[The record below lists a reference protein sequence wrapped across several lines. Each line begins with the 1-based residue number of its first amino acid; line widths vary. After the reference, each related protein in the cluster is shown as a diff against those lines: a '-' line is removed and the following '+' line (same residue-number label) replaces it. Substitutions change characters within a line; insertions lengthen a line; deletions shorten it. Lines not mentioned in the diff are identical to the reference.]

1 MLDVVRKT
9 PPENAVKLSVKHD
22 GYGSVCAAPNIPMRL
37 TGRDARSAE
46 ALAASA
52 LRRCLDFGALDE
64 SQALALAAP
73 GAGVLEGALECIV
86 ASFREPSR
94 SARDEGRVSR
104 AAAARFALDGAS
116 HEDAARVFDDDDVA
130 EVDADDVDAKDTKE
144 DVVEISA
151 ETALCAAIRA
161 LAALASTSGTAARAV
176 ASAVLSF
183 SDSVSVSDSVASS
196 AEKVSREEQAE
207 AGDGFPRFCVS
218 EPIAA
223 LAAVAREAASRDATP
238 LDAPSGGARTPLAM
252 AVCEAVA
259 ILAGASRAARRAFVR
274 EEGVVAAFQ
283 SMARGAVPPVAA
295 AAAAA
300 AASLGAR

>member
-1 MLDVVRKT
+1 M
-9 PPENAVKLSVKHD
+9 
-22 GYGSVCAAPNIPMRL
+22 
-37 TGRDARSAE
+37 
-46 ALAASA
+46 
-52 LRRCLDFGALDE
+52 
-64 SQALALAAP
+64 
-73 GAGVLEGALECIV
+73 
-86 ASFREPSR
+86 
-94 SARDEGRVSR
+94 
-104 AAAARFALDGAS
+104 RFALDGAFFS
-116 HEDAARVFDDDDVA
+116 REDATRAFDDDDFS
-130 EVDADDVDAKDTKE
+130 EIDADDAKDAKDAKE

-161 LAALASTSGTAARAV
+161 LAALASTSGTTARAV
-176 ASAVLSF
+176 ASAVLSY
-183 SDSVSVSDSVASS
+183 SYSVSVSVSSS
-196 AEKVSREEQAE
+196 AEKVSREEEAE
-207 AGDGFPRFCVS
+207 AGDGFPRFRVT

-238 LDAPSGGARTPLAM
+238 LDAPSDGARTPLAM

>member
-183 SDSVSVSDSVASS
+183 SDSDSVSDSSS
-196 AEKVSREEQAE
+196 AEKVSREEEAE

-252 AVCEAVA
+252 AVCEAVS

>member
-1 MLDVVRKT
+1 MREYPK
-9 PPENAVKLSVKHD
+9 
-22 GYGSVCAAPNIPMRL
+22 MRL

-73 GAGVLEGALECIV
+73 GAGLLEGALECIV
-86 ASFREPSR
+86 ASFCFREPSFLQ
-94 SARDEGRVSR
+94 SARDDKKGRFSR
-104 AAAARFALDGAS
+104 AAVSLRFALDGAFF
-116 HEDAARVFDDDDVA
+116 ARRPARAFDDDDVS
-130 EVDADDVDAKDTKE
+130 EIDADDTKDAKDAKE

-161 LAALASTSGTAARAV
+161 LAALASTSGTTARAV
-176 ASAVLSF
+176 ASAVLSY
-183 SDSVSVSDSVASS
+183 SYSVSVSVSSS
-196 AEKVSREEQAE
+196 AEKVSREEEAE
-207 AGDGFPRFCVS
+207 AGDGFPRFRVT

-238 LDAPSGGARTPLAM
+238 LDAPSDGARTPLAM